1 MSGEEQSLPL
11 KPVDYLVLLALHER
25 PRHGYGI
32 VKDIERLSDG
42 RVSLVPGNLYGV
54 IARLVD
60 AELVRDAPGNGS
72 EDPRRR
78 HYRLTPGGRRVLAA
92 ETRRLESLL
101 ARPET
106 ARVLR
111 GASRS

>member
-1 MSGEEQSLPL
+1 MSDPTPGVPL

-25 PRHGYGI
+25 DRHGYGI

-42 RVSLVPGNLYGV
+42 QVSLVPGNLYAV
-54 IARLVD
+54 ISRLVD
-60 AELVRDAPGNGS
+60 GGLVREAASPDGGDS
-72 EDPRRR
+72 RRR
-78 HYRLTPGGRRVLAA
+78 TYRLTPAGRRLLAA
-92 ETRRLESLL
+92 ETRRLEGLL